1 MQGVIYMDQGKIGS
15 FISDLRKEKKLTQA
29 ELGDIVGVTGKAV
42 SRWERGLNLPD
53 RAIMNKVSEALGV
66 STTELLNGER
76 VVDLS
81 KENLDQ
87 ITENSVAY
95 YKEKLRKKFKKVF
108 LSTIS
113 IIVLI
118 TLALFMTFYFNNAGS
133 CNVYDISSESTELFA
148 EGMITQTND
157 KTTLVISNF
166 LYKGTNIR
174 NVYAIDYDVVLD
186 GKVIANG
193 GYNLD
198 EINYM
203 DDEFDIQKFFNVITI
218 YLETDKKYDFDNIE
232 YLSINF
238 RYTISEGEDCNFKL
252 PLKVEKKFSNNKFI
266 YSR

>member
-1 MQGVIYMDQGKIGS
+1 MDQGKIGS

-81 KENLDQ
+81 KDNLDQ

-133 CNVYDISSESTELFA
+133 CNVYDVSSESTELFA
-148 EGMITQTND
+148 KGIITQTND
-157 KTTLVISNF
+157 KTTLVISDF
-166 LYKGTNIR
+166 QYYGTNIK

-186 GKVIANG
+186 GKIIANG
-193 GYNLD
+193 GYNLN
-198 EINYM
+198 EIDYNN
-203 DDEFDIQKFFNVITI
+203 DEFDIKKFFNIITI
-218 YLETDKKYDFDNIE
+218 YLETNKIYNFDNFD
-232 YLSINF
+232 YLVIRFKYIVKNGEKSIF
-238 RYTISEGEDCNFKL
+238 EL

>member
-1 MQGVIYMDQGKIGS
+1 MDQGKIGS

-81 KENLDQ
+81 KDNLDQ

-108 LSTIS
+108 FTTICV
-113 IIVLI
+113 IVLI

-133 CNVYDISSESTELFA
+133 CNVYDVNSESA
-148 EGMITQTND
+148 EMGARGIITQTND
-157 KTTLVISNF
+157 KTTLVISDF
-166 LYKGTNIR
+166 RYLGTNLK
-174 NVYAIDYDVVLD
+174 NVYAIDYDLIMN
-186 GKVIANG
+186 GKVISNG

-198 EINYM
+198 EINYKNE
-203 DDEFDIQKFFNVITI
+203 EFDIQKFFNIITI
-218 YLETDKKYDFDNIE
+218 YLETNNNYNFEEIKDFYICFKYIIE
-232 YLSINF
+232 
-238 RYTISEGEDCNFKL
+238 EGEECDFKL